1 MIPDHL
7 IGSMVAL
14 SPAEAIATIRRRLDD
29 GGEAGDLATSAVR
42 ALLAAYDDALAA
54 LEYERGTIAY
64 HVAAAEEWLRGLH
77 RLADALGARARRSD
91 PLPEVDDLVA
101 CVVALRAQADAPRVA
116 DEAAERTARGQAW
129 ALSEL
134 TAERDVLRG
143 RLAAAEGDAVRV
155 RGEVA
160 QGMATG
166 GEGR

>member
-1 MIPDHL
+1 M
-7 IGSMVAL
+7 
-14 SPAEAIATIRRRLDD
+14 
-29 GGEAGDLATSAVR
+29 SAVAATLRGMATGDVVWFRDDQTR
-42 ALLAAYDDALAA
+42 AVFAEGAAEIERLRGEV
-54 LEYERGTIAY
+54 EYERGTIAY

-116 DEAAERTARGQAW
+116 DEAAERAARGQAW